1 LLDISTIKTST
12 SLEEYIHREV
22 VTEQLH
28 DERAVLV
35 RVLIQR
41 IQLSDRIVKCLQQR
55 THGYSS
61 AAIAFSYLKFD
72 QNLLQG
78 CKMVNF

>member
-1 LLDISTIKTST
+1 MLDISTIKTST

-61 AAIAFSYLKFD
+61 AAIAFSYFKFD
-72 QNLLQG
+72 QDLLQG
-78 CKMVNF
+78 CKMINF